1 MSFYT
6 LQAVA
11 ETSFTS
17 CFQLL
22 LDALVAHRVGIY
34 VLNFLA
40 THLKSPPTNPHA
52 HAFAPKIRRTAA
64 NVP

>member
-22 LDALVAHRVGIY
+22 LDALVAHRVGTSAY
-34 VLNFLA
+34 
-40 THLKSPPTNPHA
+40 
-52 HAFAPKIRRTAA
+52 TADFTA
-64 NVP
+64 ICADA

>member
-22 LDALVAHRVGIY
+22 LDALVAHRVGLLNDTGIGFFRAFGDPVINAGNRHCVTIIY
-34 VLNFLA
+34 G
-40 THLKSPPTNPHA
+40 
-52 HAFAPKIRRTAA
+52 
-64 NVP
+64 